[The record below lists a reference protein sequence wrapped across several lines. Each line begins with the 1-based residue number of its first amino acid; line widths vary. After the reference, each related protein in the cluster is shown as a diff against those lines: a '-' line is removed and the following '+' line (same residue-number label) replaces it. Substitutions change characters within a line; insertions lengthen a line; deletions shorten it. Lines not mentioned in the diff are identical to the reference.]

1 MKTKMPGW
9 FKSLLTPLGVL
20 ASGIYGLG
28 VFLRLVLYRLGL
40 LPVHRLPLSV
50 ISIGN
55 LVVGGTGKT
64 PHTALI
70 ADHFRRRGRKVVILS
85 RGYGGERSTPG
96 AVISSPEQI
105 IGTIQ
110 EGGEEPF
117 WLAEHLPGVAVVIG
131 KNRYQAGLLSRERW
145 GVDLAILDDGYQ
157 HVGLEREADI
167 LLISAHQPFGAGGL
181 LPLGTL
187 REPRKQIKRADVVII
202 SHTEMITA
210 REESALE
217 GQVKALHPEVPVFF
231 SRHVPQGV
239 WKYPQGQSRPLS
251 WLKGKRVLA
260 FCGLGQPESF
270 RYSLKTLE
278 VELVG
283 LKPFRDHR
291 VYQEKDKHRLLEEA
305 ASLKAEVLMTTE
317 KDALKLGNWPEGR
330 AELLVLAIGVEI
342 PDSYFWEVLESK
354 IYPKIF

>member
-1 MKTKMPGW
+1 MPGW
-9 FKSLLTPLGVL
+9 FKPLLTPLGVA

-28 VFLRLVLYRLGL
+28 VFSRLALYRLGL

-70 ADHFRRRGRKVVILS
+70 AEHFRRRGRKVVILS
-85 RGYGGERSTPG
+85 RGYGGDKSTKG

-105 IGTIQ
+105 IGTLQ

-117 WLAEHLPGVAVVIG
+117 WLAEQLPGVAVVIG

-145 GVDLAILDDGYQ
+145 GVDLAILDDGFQ
-157 HVGLEREADI
+157 HVGLERKANI
-167 LLISAHQPFGAGGL
+167 LLIPAHEPFGRGGL

-187 REPRKQIKRADVVII
+187 REPRKQISRADVVII
-202 SHTEMITA
+202 SHSEMIAA
-210 REESALE
+210 REQSALE
-217 GQVKALHPEVPVFF
+217 GQIKALHPRAPVFF
-231 SRHVPQGV
+231 SRHVPQKL
-239 WKYPQGQSRPLS
+239 WKYPGGESRPFS

-270 RYSLKTLE
+270 RHSLKTLE
-278 VELVG
+278 VELAG
-283 LKPFRDHR
+283 LKPFRDHQ
-291 VYQEKDKHRLLEEA
+291 VYREKDKHRLLEEA
-305 ASLKAEVLMTTE
+305 ASLQAEVLITTE
-317 KDALKLGNWPEGR
+317 KDALKLGNWPDGR
-330 AELLVLAIGVEI
+330 TELLVLAIGVEI
-342 PDSYFWEVLESK
+342 PNTHFWEVLETK
-354 IYPKIF
+354 IQPKI